1 MRTLSIRIPDE
12 LDERLERESKRARR
26 KRSELVREAVG
37 RYLEELERQR
47 FMDRM
52 VRAASALKGDPEIR
66 SVAEEFAESEAEA
79 LRFAEAR
86 VLEVAEPEPPPYGES
101 DEPEPGDES

>member
-12 LDERLERESKRARR
+12 LDELLERESKRVHR

-37 RYLEELERQR
+37 RYLEDLERRR

-52 VRAASALKGDPEIR
+52 VRAADALRGDPEVGA
-66 SVAEEFAESEAEA
+66 VAEEFEVAEAEA
-79 LRFAEAR
+79 LRLAETGA
-86 VLEVAEPEPPPYGES
+86 LEVAEPEPPPYVEA
-101 DEPEPGDES
+101 DDPKPGDAS